1 MPFDRSKRHSI
12 RSRLVIFIIVGV
24 VLPLIA
30 VNAIFLRS
38 LYKELYDRTVQSYRS
53 INRQI
58 TENVDY
64 TLQSVKKYT
73 LFPYFNDFLQECLKK
88 DYSSE
93 HGQEEITHDQRMYR
107 SEVTSNIHR
116 YNNYVGRAILY
127 HAGSNR
133 FFFDWPQT
141 GNNAQITQRVL
152 PLIQGAETRG
162 GAEIVI
168 RFIECGITPD
178 EMPQIV
184 LTRTMYDT
192 LTRQYQGCFLLLMP
206 VRVFSDT
213 LEPAG
218 SLQDVRQYIID
229 ETGRILYS
237 NDEERIGAVA
247 PQAVRQFLAGDAECV
262 QEEIDGTRVTLIRSA
277 CASEG
282 WYVVSVMDT
291 GILFRNVT
299 NIIWKM
305 AMELSALVGIAA
317 ALAVAVA
324 RTITRPL
331 QKLRRAMNEITNG
344 HAEARVK
351 VERRDE
357 VGELAVH
364 FNKMLDE
371 MQRTQRELL
380 MREQEKQKAEMMALQ
395 MQINPHFLY
404 NTLNT
409 IKWMANMQCASSIAQ
424 ACDSL
429 IDLLRSASAKDQY
442 VTVREEYAFTQK
454 YLELMELRYF
464 DSFDVIYD
472 FAEDALDCDMLRFLL
487 QHFIE
492 NAVFHGFPGSERRNE
507 LTIRCI
513 RQGERLIFHI
523 RDNGVG
529 MEQAEVDA
537 ILTQPRKKE
546 GGFNSIGIYN
556 VVQRIGLYYGAD
568 FGVRIHSAPGEG
580 TTVELI
586 IPVCACREGGME
598 KC

>member
-1 MPFDRSKRHSI
+1 
-12 RSRLVIFIIVGV
+12 
-24 VLPLIA
+24 
-30 VNAIFLRS
+30 
-38 LYKELYDRTVQSYRS
+38 
-53 INRQI
+53 
-58 TENVDY
+58 
-64 TLQSVKKYT
+64 
-73 LFPYFNDFLQECLKK
+73 
-88 DYSSE
+88 
-93 HGQEEITHDQRMYR
+93 
-107 SEVTSNIHR
+107 
-116 YNNYVGRAILY
+116 
-127 HAGSNR
+127 
-133 FFFDWPQT
+133 
-141 GNNAQITQRVL
+141 
-152 PLIQGAETRG
+152 
-162 GAEIVI
+162 
-168 RFIECGITPD
+168 
-178 EMPQIV
+178 MPQIV

-351 VERRDE
+351 VESRDE

-472 FAEDALDCDMLRFLL
+472 FAEDALDCAMLRFLL
-487 QHFIE
+487 QPFIE